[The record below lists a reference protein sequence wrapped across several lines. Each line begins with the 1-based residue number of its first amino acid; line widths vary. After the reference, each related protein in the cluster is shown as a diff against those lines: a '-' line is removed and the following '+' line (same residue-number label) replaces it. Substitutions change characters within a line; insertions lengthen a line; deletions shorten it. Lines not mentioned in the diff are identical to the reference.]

1 MKKNIYKYNK
11 FDPKKNRSLYQYSS
25 FHGKKFFNYYYFSRE
40 KIIKNLPKIELSK
53 NYKILSKKKILN
65 LCREFEVKKR
75 IYFDKSKKKEFSL
88 SAYVIFS
95 KQISIQ
101 LKKKMDFSIF
111 STYLKIN
118 DYISFCYKKK
128 NIKTNK
134 DIYKI
139 FQDEINLTKKI
150 IYEKIR

>member
-1 MKKNIYKYNK
+1 MKKNKYKYDK
-11 FDPKKNRSLYQYSS
+11 FDPKKNRSLYQYSN
-25 FHGKKFFNYYYFSRE
+25 FHGKKFFSYYSYSR
-40 KIIKNLPKIELSK
+40 KKFIKNLSKIEFNKKYKSLNK
-53 NYKILSKKKILN
+53 NKILK

-75 IYFDKSKKKEFSL
+75 IYFDKNRKKEFSL

-95 KQISIQ
+95 NQISNH
-101 LKKKMDFSIF
+101 LKKKIDFSIL

-128 NIKTNK
+128 NIKANK

-139 FQDEINLTKKI
+139 FQDEISLTKKI
-150 IYEKIR
+150 IYDKIK

>member
-1 MKKNIYKYNK
+1 M
-11 FDPKKNRSLYQYSS
+11 L
-25 FHGKKFFNYYYFSRE
+25 E
-40 KIIKNLPKIELSK
+40 
-53 NYKILSKKKILN
+53 
-65 LCREFEVKKR
+65 
-75 IYFDKSKKKEFSL
+75 SKKKEFSL

-128 NIKTNK
+128 NIKANK